1 MARLTHGGAWL
12 VGALAVTVGCWY
24 VIVYP
29 LDNYNRGYGRDTWFQ
44 LQLYLA
50 GISAIVGLVGYLLAG
65 FIRPRPA
72 TGFLAGMVVGAAFA
86 AAQLLFTLAL
96 RRASPDR
103 DTVIPQLAGALV
115 IGALS
120 ILVAK
125 TR

>member
-1 MARLTHGGAWL
+1 MTRLTQAVAWL
-12 VGALAVTVGCWY
+12 LGAIAVMGGCWY

-29 LDNYNRGYGRDTWFQ
+29 LDNFNRGYGRDTWFQ

-50 GISAIVGLVGYLLAG
+50 GISAIVGLVGYLVVG
-65 FIRPRPA
+65 FIRARAA
-72 TGFLAGMVVGAAFA
+72 TGFVAGLVVGAAFA
-86 AAQLLFTLAL
+86 AAQLLFTFAL

>member
-1 MARLTHGGAWL
+1 MTRLTQGVAWL
-12 VGALAVTVGCWY
+12 LGALAVMVGCWY
-24 VIVYP
+24 VVVYP

-50 GISAIVGLVGYLLAG
+50 GISALAGLIGYVVAG

-72 TGFLAGMVVGAAFA
+72 TGFTGGLLVGAAFA
-86 AAQLLFTLAL
+86 VAQLLYTFAL
-96 RRASPDR
+96 RRASPAR

-115 IGALS
+115 LGALS

>member
-1 MARLTHGGAWL
+1 MTRLTHAVAWL
-12 VGALAVTVGCWY
+12 LGAIAVMVGCWY

-50 GISAIVGLVGYLLAG
+50 GISAIVGLVGYLVAG
-65 FIRPRPA
+65 FVRPRPA
-72 TGFLAGMVVGAAFA
+72 TGFVVGLIAGAVFA
-86 AAQLLFTLAL
+86 GAHLLFTLVL

-103 DTVIPQLAGALV
+103 DTLIPQLAGALV

-125 TR
+125 PR